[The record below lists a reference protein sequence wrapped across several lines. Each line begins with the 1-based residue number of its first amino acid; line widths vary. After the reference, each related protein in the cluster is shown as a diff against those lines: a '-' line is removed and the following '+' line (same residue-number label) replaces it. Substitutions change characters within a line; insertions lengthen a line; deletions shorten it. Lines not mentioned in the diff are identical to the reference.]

1 MFTRAELLEASVELR
16 HHALGC
22 VKSTALRCAVKLGVA
37 NAIQRRGGRASVE
50 DLLTELS
57 LDASRLRC
65 LHSVMRA
72 LAALG
77 VFKEG
82 SDGEYGLTA
91 ISSLLVDDDS
101 SVRGSLRPITLL
113 YLEPAFVAP
122 VLNLADWA
130 LAGVDGSDDD
140 NNCSARGTAFKMT
153 HGEDVWDVLARDAFL
168 GDFFNGALASE
179 TRFLMDIAI
188 RGSPQVFE
196 GIASLVDAGGGT
208 GAAAQAVAAAFPDTR
223 CTVLELPQVVDAAP
237 IDGPVRFVGGDMTKF
252 IPPADAV
259 LLKNVLHD
267 WSDKDCV
274 IILKRCK
281 EAIAASGKV
290 IVIDIVLGSSSLAIC
305 NETQLWLDLFMS
317 TVTTGKERREEEW
330 YRLFKEA
337 GFSAYK
343 ISPVLGLLS
352 IIEVFL

>member
-1 MFTRAELLEASVELR
+1 MEPQCNVGMFTRAELLEASVELR
-16 HHALGC
+16 HHALGY

-91 ISSLLVDDDS
+91 VSSLLVDDDS

-259 LLKNVLHD
+259 LLKV
-267 WSDKDCV
+267 
-274 IILKRCK
+274 
-281 EAIAASGKV
+281 
-290 IVIDIVLGSSSLAIC
+290 IC
-305 NETQLWLDLFMS
+305 NLYLVLNTEKSNGMRIITCEND
-317 TVTTGKERREEEW
+317 
-330 YRLFKEA
+330 
-337 GFSAYK
+337 YK
-343 ISPVLGLLS
+343 LIKLCQYD
-352 IIEVFL
+352 FLVKSKTWPA